1 MIKDWTGGN
10 SGFYSVN
17 HRFLESAKRYNFFK
31 KYPPKYV
38 YVYVNRQGCGKGTDN
53 FKNSG
58 AAAYC
63 MYVWQKE
70 IKNEPII
77 RWIN

>member
-1 MIKDWTGGN
+1 MYI
-10 SGFYSVN
+10 YI
-17 HRFLESAKRYNFFK
+17 
-31 KYPPKYV
+31 
-38 YVYVNRQGCGKGTDN
+38 YVNRQGCGKGTDN